1 MAKLHVKESLPLPVQ
16 HRKFSFSVS
25 TVFIQAV
32 NTGTQYYD
40 PLSMKLN
47 TVKLYVQNVVQKLS
61 HLKLQV
67 HDEQSQCRP
76 EQPSVVVNAAVN
88 EKGDIGC
95 VIVLPPDKS
104 VSLLFENNDD
114 MWLIDSHSHLTSDI
128 YPCYK
133 HCPSG
138 YIPR

>member
-47 TVKLYVQNVVQKLS
+47 TVKLYVQNVVQNLS

-88 EKGDIGC
+88 EKGDIRLC
-95 VIVLPPDKS
+95 
-104 VSLLFENNDD
+104 
-114 MWLIDSHSHLTSDI
+114 
-128 YPCYK
+128 
-133 HCPSG
+133 HCPAT
-138 YIPR
+138 